1 MNIAKMLRELAQN
14 ILNQVRD
21 QLINVITHC
30 IENVST
36 TNVTHVVTEA
46 EIALNAIILEFV
58 PGALRPEAEGFL
70 QAFESGVTPGV
81 SENVKAALAI
91 ALVRIEAL
99 LGVAPSAEVTQAA
112 DTAPERPKVDMSS
125 VTQPGH

>member
-1 MNIAKMLRELAQN
+1 MELFAKMLRELAQE

-21 QLINVITHC
+21 HLIAVVTHC
-30 IENVST
+30 IENASS
-36 TNVTHVVTEA
+36 TNVTRVVDEA
-46 EIALNAIILEFV
+46 EVALNAIILEFV

-81 SENVKAALAI
+81 TENVKAALAI

-99 LGVAPSAEVTQAA
+99 LGVRPSAEVASEA
-112 DTAPERPKVDMSS
+112 KVNMGS
-125 VTQPGH
+125 VTQPKA